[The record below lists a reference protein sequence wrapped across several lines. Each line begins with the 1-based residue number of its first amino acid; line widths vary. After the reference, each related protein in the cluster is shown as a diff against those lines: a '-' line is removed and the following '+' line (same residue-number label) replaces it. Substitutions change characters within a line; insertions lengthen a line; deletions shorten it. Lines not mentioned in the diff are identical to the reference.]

1 MSGGGLRDIKEGHGM
16 KRGKT
21 DATFPA
27 GSGEGGSGQ
36 KDSDSSF
43 GAYRASGP

>member
-1 MSGGGLRDIKEGHGM
+1 M

-27 GSGEGGSGQ
+27 GSGEGGCGQ
-36 KDSDSSF
+36 KESSF
-43 GAYRASGP
+43 GAYYDSGP